1 MEGASHMGDP
11 GLTLHTAV
19 SGVHMPVYVCVH
31 VPEFPAQARLRLRP
45 AHASQAV
52 AVLEGDPPLEQ
63 VCSVNNKALA
73 LGVARGMTRAE
84 LDCFPGLIQLPR
96 SVAEEQT
103 ARTALLSL
111 MGEFTP
117 RAEVLPFADAAFAVV
132 LDMTGTTRVFGS
144 PRQGALAVTRAIR
157 TLGLVARSAVS
168 SNFHTAVCMA
178 PFAEKVPRVVE
189 PAGEG
194 EALGVLPLA
203 ALPLTQKQREIF
215 DLWGLRTLREL
226 AALSEVDL
234 IVRLGQEGKRLL
246 QLARGVHPHLFVPQ
260 EAVFSLEEHLAF
272 DAPVEILDSLLFV
285 LAPMLE
291 QIIGRARTHALALAS
306 VTVTLMLEGGGEHT
320 RTLKPAL
327 PLTER
332 EVLLKL
338 MHLDLQAHPP
348 ATGVVAVH
356 LQAEPGTRSKV
367 QIGLFSPQLPEPMRL
382 DVTLARI
389 AALVGEER
397 VGRARLL
404 DTHQVEGFAMDRFS
418 VPSSTPAPAETSSS
432 VSLRRMRPPVRIHMR
447 TNGVRP
453 ESFFLDGQSYTVAEA
468 YGPWRC
474 SGDWWST
481 EVWSREEWDVCAT
494 TGSRSLLCLLM
505 KDLLN
510 GCWRLEA
517 LYD

>member
-1 MEGASHMGDP
+1 MGDP
-11 GLTLHTAV
+11 GLTLLHEAV
-19 SGVHMPVYVCVH
+19 SAVQAPVYVCVH
-31 VPEFPAQARLRLRP
+31 IPEFPAQARLRLRP
-45 AHASQAV
+45 EQSSQAV

-73 LGVARGMTRAE
+73 LGIAKGMTRAE
-84 LDCFPGLIQLPR
+84 LDCFSGLHPLPR
-96 SVAEEQT
+96 SIVEEET

-111 MGEFTP
+111 VGEFTP
-117 RAEVLPFADAAFAVV
+117 RAEVLPFSDAAFALV
-132 LDMTGTTRVFGS
+132 LDMTGTTRIFGS
-144 PRQGALAVTRAIR
+144 PRQAALTMTRAIR
-157 TLGLVARSAVS
+157 TLGLVARLAVS

-178 PFAEKVPRVVE
+178 PFAEKAPRVVE
-189 PAGEG
+189 PEREY
-194 EALGVLPLA
+194 EALGPLPLA
-203 ALPLTQKQREIF
+203 ALRLTPKQREIF

-226 AALSEVDL
+226 AALPEVDL

-246 QLARGVHPHLFVPQ
+246 QLARGVHPHLLVPQ
-260 EAVFSLEEHLAF
+260 EPVFSLEEHLAF

-291 QIIGRARTHALALAS
+291 QIIVRAQTHALALAS
-306 VTVTLMLEGGGEHT
+306 VTITLMLDGGGEHA

-348 ATGVVAVH
+348 ATGVIGVH

-389 AALVGEER
+389 AALVGEGR

-404 DTHQVEGFAMDRFS
+404 DTHQVEGFTVDRFS
-418 VPSSTPAPAETSSS
+418 VPSGVPSAAEQSSS
-432 VSLRRMRPPVRIHMR
+432 VSLRKIRPPVPVRMR
-447 TNGVRP
+447 LNGLQP
-453 ESFFLDGQSYTVAEA
+453 EQFFFDGQSYAVAEA

-481 EVWSREEWDVCAT
+481 GVWSREEWDVRAT
-494 TGSRSLLCLLM
+494 TADRSLLCLLV

-510 GCWRLEA
+510 KHWQLEA